1 MTNKEQ
7 TIRIKKGNVT
17 ITCTRSD
24 LTMLDQTP
32 DGIVI
37 NFKEGLSL
45 HYTDQYMQLATKQV
59 IKQSVD
65 HMSGNLE
72 IDLDNYRSPSKIVSF

>member
-1 MTNKEQ
+1 MDSSKQ
-7 TIRIKKGNVT
+7 KISIKKGNVT
-17 ITCTRSD
+17 ITCSRAE

-37 NFKEGLSL
+37 NFKGGLSL
-45 HYTDQYMQLATKQV
+45 NYTDQYMEIATKQL
-59 IKQSVD
+59 IKQAVD

-72 IDLDNYRSPSKIVSF
+72 IDFNNRRTPARIVNF